1 VSAPTA
7 SEPAAETEER
17 GDDAAPASTGG
28 LSWAKV
34 AVLAAAIAFL
44 GASVGYLIG
53 HRESSA
59 DPLSAVDVGF
69 MQDMG
74 YHHAQAVEM
83 SLLLLDKGGI
93 DRDLRGYAQEII
105 IGQRFDQGI
114 FNATLDR
121 FGHAT
126 DPGDIV
132 MAWMGHPVPLAQ
144 MDGLATDAQ
153 MTQLRNATG
162 DDAAALWIALMSE
175 HHLGGLEMA
184 DQEARHGSD
193 RTTVN
198 LAQAIVVGQRGEVLD
213 LARLRRKLGLPIP
226 KGFDDPTKDPRL
238 NPVSFTGVTTTV
250 AD

>member
-1 VSAPTA
+1 MSAPTA
-7 SEPAAETEER
+7 PEPTADADGR
-17 GDDAAPASTGG
+17 GDDAAPARLGG

-34 AVLAAAIAFL
+34 AVLAAAVAFL
-44 GASVGYLIG
+44 GGSIGYLIG
-53 HRESSA
+53 HRETA
-59 DPLSAVDVGF
+59 DDPLSSVDVGF

-74 YHHAQAVEM
+74 VHHSQAVEM
-83 SLLLLDKGGI
+83 SLLLLDKEGI
-93 DRDLRGYAQEII
+93 DRNLRGYAQEII
-105 IGQRFDQGI
+105 VGQRFDQGI

-126 DPGDIV
+126 DPGDTV
-132 MAWMGHPVPLAQ
+132 MGWMGHPVPLDQ
-144 MDGLATDAQ
+144 MDGMASDAQ
-153 MTQLRNATG
+153 MAELRDATG

-198 LAQAIVVGQRGEVLD
+198 LAKAIVVGQRGEVID
-213 LARLRRKLGLPIP
+213 LARLRRKLGLAIP